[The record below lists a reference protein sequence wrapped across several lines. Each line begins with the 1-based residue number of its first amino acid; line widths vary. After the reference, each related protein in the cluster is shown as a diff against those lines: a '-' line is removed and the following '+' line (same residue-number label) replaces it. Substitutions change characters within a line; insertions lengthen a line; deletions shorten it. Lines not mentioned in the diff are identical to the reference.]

1 MNAAKNMDSV
11 FAACTESELDFDVM
25 FDDDDSIID
34 SIAGVDEA
42 GNFLTGE
49 DFDWEAFDALGED
62 SDMVGEKPD
71 FDYPNDE
78 VGSNFEDSKDRKI
91 EVGGEVGD
99 GKEVSGKENSAEA
112 HAYDDTKDID
122 DSIGLNDKQQTSLE
136 AFDLIDLIE
145 TDEVKMGTMDNIKNT
160 EAEKLVC
167 PKCGK
172 NPCECKK
179 VSEASQLDMVLDLL
193 NEEESP
199 IDDPCDCAQRAGKA
213 GNGVSDTEG
222 KDQEVI
228 GAAMDGNTKEDPI
241 ADDIDDAEA
250 RAGKADSVQDTEGK
264 DTHAVG
270 AALEDVDFNAE
281 LLSLIEAEEEL
292 EEGCKKEE
300 AEEVDA
306 EEDNTPPEEDKQ
318 ESCKE
323 DASEGPLED
332 DDVAERS
339 GATSDAAVETES
351 CKKESDDVEADDD
364 EDLEESTLD
373 MIFDLLDEETQDPIE
388 DDIDDAEA
396 RAGKADPVKDT
407 EGVDQDPV
415 GAALEANDFL
425 DDIINAVDPD
435 EQIVPDN
442 INLDAFLL
450 GDEVVQDL
458 DNDADIK
465 VAKESTED
473 DVIDDEQ
480 EDEAIENIDDESDS
494 EGGAN
499 IESDYDDDELID
511 AVINGDIED
520 L

>member
-42 GNFLTGE
+42 GNLLTGE
-49 DFDWEAFDALGED
+49 DFDWEAFDALGEGE
-62 SDMVGEKPD
+62 DMVGEKPD

-99 GKEVSGKENSAEA
+99 GKEVSGKENSAESQ
-112 HAYDDTKDID
+112 AYDDTKEID

-136 AFDLIDLIE
+136 GGDL
-145 TDEVKMGTMDNIKNT
+145 GTMDNIKDT

-179 VSEASQLDMVLDLL
+179 VSEASRLDMILDFL

-199 IDDPCDCAQRAGKA
+199 IDDPCDCAQRAGQA

-250 RAGKADSVQDTEGK
+250 RAGKADPVQDTEGK

-270 AALEDVDFNAE
+270 AALEDVDFNDE
-281 LLSLIEAEEEL
+281 LLSFIEAEEL

-300 AEEVDA
+300 AEVDA
-306 EEDNTPPEEDKQ
+306 EEDNTPEEDTK
-318 ESCKE
+318 EACKE

-351 CKKESDDVEADDD
+351 CKKESDDAEVDDD
-364 EDLEESTLD
+364 ENLEEATVDELLS
-373 MIFDLLDEETQDPIE
+373 LLDEETKDPIE

-425 DDIINAVDPD
+425 DDVIDAVDPD
-435 EQIVPDN
+435 EQLVPDK
-442 INLDAFLL
+442 INLDDFLL

-465 VAKESTED
+465 VAKESAEED
-473 DVIDDEQ
+473 AIEDEQ
-480 EDEAIENIDDESDS
+480 EDEAIENIDAESDS
-494 EGGAN
+494 EGGAE

-511 AVINGDIED
+511 AIINGDIED